1 MTQIGIPPRGTDD
14 RDLPRSGLRDQRA
27 IVITLLAMYATHSPS
42 DRIAYAL
49 DLRLIAHPEHL
60 TSQSGDPEWDRW
72 LATRIAECAAT
83 RRTT

>member
-1 MTQIGIPPRGTDD
+1 MTQIGIPPRHPDD
-14 RDLPRSGLRDQRA
+14 WDLPLSGLRDQIA
-27 IVITLLAMYATHSPS
+27 INVTLLAMYATHSPS

-72 LATRIAECAAT
+72 LANRIAECAAT
-83 RRTT
+83 RRTS